1 MNTPF
6 TAAAAVLVIALL
18 PLAYVAVRAPAEHG
32 LAALELAGALTTVTL
47 VCLAVG
53 LDSTSLTGVA
63 LVCSVMTWLGGLV
76 FARFLDHEP

>member
-1 MNTPF
+1 VRAF
-6 TAAAAVLVIALL
+6 FVAGAVALLACLL
-18 PLAYVAVRAPAEHG
+18 PLAWVAMRARAEHG